1 MPARTRTRIG
11 LRAAIDRL
19 LTFYGRPPRPP
30 AVDPFELVIWENCAY
45 LVDDARRA
53 TAFKRLQRAVGLKP
67 AAILATP
74 LPALADIIKEGGM
87 HAARRAEKLHTAADI
102 ALDIGTAELRRA
114 IKRSPEEAKQLLRR
128 FPGIGEPGA
137 DKILL
142 LCRGALTSRRIRTH
156 SECWCDSATER
167 RAATIGGCIARRR
180 TPWHL
185 SFPPRSRGRSK
196 RTRFCAAMARSCAS
210 VRCLAATHARSAP
223 SVAGI
228 SHRRS

>member
-1 MPARTRTRIG
+1 MPAPTRTRFG
-11 LRAAIDRL
+11 LRAAIGRL
-19 LTFYGRPPRPP
+19 VTFYGRPPRPP

-45 LVDDARRA
+45 LVDDGRRA
-53 TAFKRLQRAVGLKP
+53 TAFKRLKRAVGLKP

-87 HAARRAEKLHTAADI
+87 HPARRAEKLHTAADI

-142 LCRGALTSRRIRTH
+142 LCRGALTLAPDSNALRVLVRLGYGAQSDNYQRTY
-156 SECWCDSATER
+156 
-167 RAATIGGCIARRR
+167 
-180 TPWHL
+180 
-185 SFPPRSRGRSK
+185 
-196 RTRFCAAMARSCAS
+196 
-210 VRCLAATHARSAP
+210 RSAAHAVAP
-223 SVAGI
+223 ELPAAFGWSIQAHQVLRRHGQELCKRSVPRCDACPL
-228 SHRRS
+228 RAVCRWYLTQA

>member
-53 TAFKRLQRAVGLKP
+53 TVFKRLQRAVGLKP

-87 HAARRAEKLHTAADI
+87 HAGGASRESASRA
-102 ALDIGTAELRRA
+102 
-114 IKRSPEEAKQLLRR
+114 
-128 FPGIGEPGA
+128 
-137 DKILL
+137 
-142 LCRGALTSRRIRTH
+142 
-156 SECWCDSATER
+156 
-167 RAATIGGCIARRR
+167 
-180 TPWHL
+180 
-185 SFPPRSRGRSK
+185 
-196 RTRFCAAMARSCAS
+196 RTRSFCFAA
-210 VRCLAATHARSAP
+210 VR
-223 SVAGI
+223 
-228 SHRRS
+228 